1 MSPSAQTFDD
11 ADDRPQGGAG
21 LERISA
27 AWKRRKWLGVIV
39 CLLPLTATLT
49 AIMALPDLYQSTAL
63 VLVERQQ
70 VPEAFV
76 RPTVTSQ
83 LEIRLQTISQEVL
96 SRSRLESLIT
106 RFGLYPNLRTRTSS
120 EQAVDQMR
128 RDIQI
133 ELKSSD
139 PKKGG
144 STTAFS
150 LSYRGVDP
158 QTVAQVTNT
167 LASFYIEENLKARE
181 RQATGTA
188 EFLRV
193 QLGEAQKRLDE
204 QEAKVSAFRQRNMGA
219 LPQQMAANLAA
230 LDSMNARLR
239 SNVDNQVRLA
249 ERRDQLAN
257 QLAQAKIDAG
267 GPEPPE
273 VRLARLRQALVALRM
288 KYTDLW
294 PDIIQIKDEI
304 DRLEKQIADPN
315 SKAKV
320 PEVPPT
326 PEVLR
331 IQGMFKSAEIE
342 LALAKADEQRL
353 RKSLDSYQGRIDETP
368 KKEQEFQELT
378 RNYETTKDLYQNL
391 TKRFEEAQLA
401 ESMEQRQKGEQFKII
416 DSAAPASSPTA
427 PRRDRLL
434 IVSIV
439 LSLALGA
446 GAMVLAEVLDT
457 SFHSASDLRA
467 HVGIPLLVSIPRIL
481 TDHDVRR
488 QRWRFRFVA
497 TGVVLSVLVVAG
509 SAFFLAH
516 GNEQLAQM
524 LSKPSTPRT

>member
-1 MSPSAQTFDD
+1 MSPSAQSFDD
-11 ADDRPQGGAG
+11 VDDRPQGGAG

-27 AWKRRKWLGVIV
+27 AWKRRRWLGVVV

-83 LEIRLQTISQEVL
+83 LEIRLQTISQEIL

-106 RFGLYPNLRTRTSS
+106 RFGLYPNLRSRASS
-120 EQAVDQMR
+120 EEAADQMR

-133 ELKSSD
+133 ELRGND
-139 PKKGG
+139 PKRPGT
-144 STTAFS
+144 TTAFA
-150 LSYRGVDP
+150 LSYRGADP

-193 QLGEAQKRLDE
+193 QLGDAQRRLDE
-204 QEAKVSAFRQRNMGA
+204 QEAKVSAFRQRNMGS
-219 LPQQMAANLAA
+219 LPQQMAANLSA
-230 LDSMNARLR
+230 LESMNARLR
-239 SNVDNQVRLA
+239 SSVDNQVRLG
-249 ERRDQLAN
+249 ERRDQLAS

-267 GPEPPE
+267 GPEPDD
-273 VRLARLRQALVALRM
+273 VRLARMRQQLVVLRM

-294 PDIIQIKDEI
+294 PEIVQVKDEI
-304 DRLEKQIADPN
+304 ARLERQIADPKLKP
-315 SKAKV
+315 SV
-320 PEVPPT
+320 PEIPAT
-326 PEVLR
+326 PEILR
-331 IQGMFKSAEIE
+331 LQGMLKSAETE
-342 LALAKADEQRL
+342 LTLAKAEEQRL
-353 RKSLDSYQGRIDETP
+353 RKAIDTYQARVDETP
-368 KKEQEFQELT
+368 KNEQQFQELT
-378 RNYETTKDLYQNL
+378 RNYETTKELYQNL
-391 TKRFEEAQLA
+391 TKRFEEAQLS

-416 DSAAPASSPTA
+416 DSAVPANSPTA

-434 IVSIV
+434 LVSIV
-439 LSLALGA
+439 MSLVLGA

-457 SFHSASDLRA
+457 SFHSPSDLRA

-497 TGVVLSVLVVAG
+497 TGVVLSIFVLCG
-509 SAFFLAH
+509 SAYFFAH

-524 LSKPSTPRT
+524 LSRPSTPKT